1 MLTILRVWQEEGERI
16 LGYCCVVCSVSNKF
30 TTRKLCMTEV
40 LLSNVQLIFHFI
52 FIMINIKNL
61 CLKVIITEGCG
72 ITSRCDRQTFFIHL
86 RIKQKEKISTKP
98 YERIFSPYS
107 RMYCR
112 SYPGF
117 VWIFPLISLWVFT
130 SEERY
135 QLLEKFILICD
146 PISLMFAIFSG
157 RPQSVN
163 SSFDSET
170 RVQGKLNKQHFDS
183 TNIKIFA

>member
-1 MLTILRVWQEEGERI
+1 MLLEYMYWTHEIKIKRI

-40 LLSNVQLIFHFI
+40 LLSNVQLIFHFIFLFFLI

-86 RIKQKEKISTKP
+86 RIKQKENISAKP
-98 YERIFSPYS
+98 CERIFSPYF

-117 VWIFPLISLWVFT
+117 V
-130 SEERY
+130 
-135 QLLEKFILICD
+135 
-146 PISLMFAIFSG
+146 
-157 RPQSVN
+157 
-163 SSFDSET
+163 
-170 RVQGKLNKQHFDS
+170 
-183 TNIKIFA
+183 